1 MAEQNVLDAFTHPHE
16 GKAPENL
23 APTWEHVSEEP
34 GKYWGT
40 NRDPITTKMPSTAVQ
55 QMQFDFTDFLGD
67 DFFTP
72 LKTGELW
79 ELYSKRCKA
88 TEEDPEG
95 TRYQRLAMS
104 VYKRIT
110 GGYTLNLAKLHPA
123 QKKLMGMK

>member
-1 MAEQNVLDAFTHPHE
+1 MAEQNILDAFTHPHE

-23 APTWEHVSEEP
+23 APTWAETSENP

-40 NRDPITTKMPSTAVQ
+40 SFDPTTMQVPTTAVQ
-55 QMQFDFTDFLGD
+55 QERFDFTDFLGT
-67 DFFTP
+67 DFYTP

-95 TRYQRLAMS
+95 TRYQRVAMH
-104 VYKRIT
+104 VYKSKS
-110 GGYTLNLAKLHPA
+110 GGHTLNLAKLHPA
-123 QKKLMGMK
+123 QRKLMGLK